1 MTVCCYVF
9 RKSKPIKFKAS
20 GNETLKAYR
29 LEFSHNSNREN
40 WGDHWSATDW
50 QKKESRKLKR
60 LRANSYPLKRHQF
73 FVIYHKDSTELDLWS
88 AGPGATK
95 AWDDHDVVPGTWCG
109 RLVKKQSGRGWDYH
123 SRGMVEL
130 RVKDL
135 IRQAFLFIGRNP
147 DMHVEESCSTYYDR
161 LLQAQREDHD
171 WDPCTDDYI
180 MKPWD
185 RLAQMR
191 TQQNKIYDLGFNLFE
206 REKLEQQQER
216 KAL

>member
-1 MTVCCYVF
+1 MTICCYTF
-9 RKSKPIKFKAS
+9 RKSKPINFKA

-60 LRANSYPLKRHQF
+60 LRANSYPLKRYQF

-109 RLVKKQSGRGWDYH
+109 RLVKKQSGRGWD
-123 SRGMVEL
+123 
-130 RVKDL
+130 
-135 IRQAFLFIGRNP
+135 
-147 DMHVEESCSTYYDR
+147 
-161 LLQAQREDHD
+161 D

>member
-9 RKSKPIKFKAS
+9 RKSKPIKFKA

-29 LEFSHNSNREN
+29 LEFSHNSGRED

-60 LRANSYPLKRHQF
+60 LRANSYPLKRYQF
-73 FVIYHKDSTELDLWS
+73 FVTFYSKEATELDLWS

-95 AWDDHDVVPGTWCG
+95 AWDDDKVIPGTWCG
-109 RLVKKQSGRGWDYH
+109 RLVKKESGRGWDYH

-161 LLQAQREDHD
+161 LCQALVKDRD
-171 WDPCTDDYI
+171 WDHKQEFPHQ
-180 MKPWD
+180 PWQ
-185 RLAQMR
+185 RRAQMR
-191 TQQNKIYDLGFNLFE
+191 TQKNKIYDLGFNLFQQ
-206 REKLEQQQER
+206 EKLEQQQER

>member
-9 RKSKPIKFKAS
+9 RKSKPINFKA

-29 LEFSHNSNREN
+29 LELSHNSNREN
-40 WGDHWSATDW
+40 WGDYCDSEW

-60 LRANSYPLKRHQF
+60 LRANSYPLKRHQL
-73 FVIYHKDSTELDLWS
+73 FVTFYNKDSTELDLWS

-95 AWDDHDVVPGTWCG
+95 AWDDHDVIPGTWCG
-109 RLVKKQSGRGWDYH
+109 RLIKKESGRGWDYH

-135 IRQAFLFIGRNP
+135 IRQAFLFIGKNP

-161 LLQAQREDHD
+161 LCQAQHQDHD
-171 WDPCTDDYI
+171 WDFHPDIYN
-180 MKPWD
+180 MKSWD

-191 TQQNKIYDLGFNLFE
+191 TQQNKIYDLGFNLFQ
-206 REKLEQQQER
+206 REKFEQQQER
-216 KAL
+216 KAQ